1 MRNRFVTMKII
12 LISCQSCQFHNGVL
26 LNRCFT
32 EICIVMLRVLEAF
45 PTEYVGVGLFRSAIT
60 IHTDEFRKK
69 EYSYSFLLCICCVK
83 GGKGV

>member
-1 MRNRFVTMKII
+1 
-12 LISCQSCQFHNGVL
+12 
-26 LNRCFT
+26 
-32 EICIVMLRVLEAF
+32 MLRVLEAF

-83 GGKGV
+83 GGKGVW